1 MKKSILFTLLVFN
14 FFLGS
19 AQKKRYVVLPAT
31 FSFFKEPNKYA
42 LHDVSKAF
50 FKSQGYEVLYDNEIM
65 PNEISNNRC
74 AILFANPVEANT
86 LFITKVYFE
95 IKDCTNKVLLKS
107 DMGSSRDKDF
117 QIAYSQSFRAALTS
131 LKYKLKTLDLN
142 FSNTNSIVQISAVI
156 ENKPQTSSANQQKL
170 VAIPTTN
177 GYKIVNEIPEVIYT
191 LQRTTINTVFIAK
204 KGTIHGVLIKK
215 DAGFYFEFYENEV
228 LISEKVEV
236 RF

>member
-1 MKKSILFTLLVFN
+1 MKNRIFFTLLVFN
-14 FFLGS
+14 FFLVT
-19 AQKKRYVVLPAT
+19 AQQQRYVVLPAT

-65 PNEISNNRC
+65 PKDISSNRC
-74 AILFANPVEANT
+74 AILFANPVEDNT

-107 DMGSSRDKDF
+107 DIGSSRDKDL
-117 QIAYSQSFRAALTS
+117 QIAYSQSFRTALTS
-131 LKYKLKTLDLN
+131 LKDKLKTLDV
-142 FSNTNSIVQISAVI
+142 SVSKANSTASINDKI
-156 ENKPQTSSANQQKL
+156 ENKPQSNAAIPQKL
-170 VAIPTTN
+170 FAIPTTT
-177 GYKIVNEIPEVIYT
+177 GYKIVNEVPELIYS
-191 LQRTTINTVFIAK
+191 LQRTSSTTVFIAK
-204 KGTIHGVLIKK
+204 KGTIQGVLIQK
-215 DAGFYFEFYENEV
+215 DAGFYFEFYENDV